1 MLILLGLLQLIACI
15 GLLVWEFNKRSVA
28 IFFWGMLTIVFSFPH
43 FIVSL
48 AGNYSCKESSIATAS
63 LFVILFS
70 GFYWL
75 TRSVTLKPKN
85 IADCDSLSLGVN
97 TEEGIK
103 KLDFVVTFFVLAFVV
118 WLLAFSK
125 SSLGGLGNTSWG
137 QFYRATSSLGFS
149 PLFLAPYLFACSGG
163 AVINS
168 VRSKRKLQSFL
179 LIACCLIYLFKLN
192 NLIDF

>member
-97 TEEGIK
+97 TAEGIK

-125 SSLGGLGNTSWG
+125 SSLGGGAWHYKLGPI
-137 QFYRATSSLGFS
+137 L
-149 PLFLAPYLFACSGG
+149 
-163 AVINS
+163 
-168 VRSKRKLQSFL
+168 
-179 LIACCLIYLFKLN
+179 
-192 NLIDF
+192 